1 VDLDWIERKA
11 RPCQERARKRG
22 GGPEGERWR
31 GRDWNRKKK
40 EKKLLC
46 VAINDEN
53 SILNKEN
60 GLDRGIFYHIF
71 CFTQLHMCLD
81 RKMA

>member
-1 VDLDWIERKA
+1 MAW
-11 RPCQERARKRG
+11 
-22 GGPEGERWR
+22 EGLEQ
-31 GRDWNRKKK
+31 KKK
-40 EKKLLC
+40 RKKLLW

-53 SILNKEN
+53 STLNKEN

>member
-1 VDLDWIERKA
+1 MAWEGLE
-11 RPCQERARKRG
+11 QE
-22 GGPEGERWR
+22 
-31 GRDWNRKKK
+31 KK
-40 EKKLLC
+40 EKKLLW

-53 SILNKEN
+53 STLNKEN

-81 RKMA
+81 RKMAYTGE

>member
-1 VDLDWIERKA
+1 MAW
-11 RPCQERARKRG
+11 
-22 GGPEGERWR
+22 EGLEQ
-31 GRDWNRKKK
+31 KKK

-71 CFTQLHMCLD
+71 CFTQLHVLRQENGLD
-81 RKMA
+81 RRMA